1 MTQAKK
7 RGRGRPQG
15 SGLNDSPTLTKM
27 ANLMVR
33 DPVLR
38 PTTAAKRVLKS
49 PDEATLRRLQ
59 AKWRAAGERY
69 LEQARV
75 RRDADAPRASGT
87 GTPNRILQQIER
99 AQQIAG
105 MALGGTTLGPVQDVL
120 NNPTLRALRA
130 AQNNPTMRKIQEIY
144 DRPEVRLMRELY
156 NSPAMRLARE
166 ADKLRRL
173 RGEIR

>member
-1 MTQAKK
+1 MTQSKK
-7 RGRGRPQG
+7 RGRGRPHG
-15 SGLNDSPTLTKM
+15 TGLNDGPTLIKM

-38 PTTAAKRVLKS
+38 PTTAAKQVLKS

-59 AKWRAAGERY
+59 AKWRAAGQQY
-69 LEQARV
+69 LDQARAQ
-75 RRDADAPRASGT
+75 REAGTPRPSST

-105 MALGGTTLGPVQDVL
+105 MAFGGTAIGRMQDVM
-120 NNPTLRALRA
+120 NDPTLQALRA
-130 AQNNPTMRKIQEIY
+130 AQDNPTMRKIQEIY

-156 NSPAMRLARE
+156 NSPAMRLSRE
-166 ADKLRRL
+166 MDKLRRFG
-173 RGEIR
+173 RE